1 MSSKAH
7 LNQVIASHLAEIK
20 ADEDPDREIYIFEKG
35 DLGEDVLTY
44 QNIYENSN
52 KIARAA
58 REAKID
64 RKYLYMLLNKHSI
77 TPE

>member
-1 MSSKAH
+1 MGSKAH

-44 QNIYENSN
+44 KNLYENSN
-52 KIARAA
+52 KIARLFFDNDIG
-58 REAKID
+58 RGD
-64 RKYLYMLLNKHSI
+64 
-77 TPE
+77 T